1 MIKRAARIHKTWT
14 VLASLSA
21 LGILAVPA
29 GADLAIAPSSTTAGK
44 LTTLQVQ
51 VNITPNSAGVFVP
64 ASGVTVTIPK
74 GMVLNTAALPASCLP
89 DMLLNSGPS
98 GCKAVGVLDSSG
110 VFSATI
116 GTGENAE
123 DASETVTTQAFVTS
137 KTKSSV
143 QLGFL
148 VHGQSPMAIEEV
160 VTGTLTNGQLALRGL
175 PDVSNLGLDLE
186 TAPYSLTF
194 NVGAIKTL
202 KVKAN
207 KNTRKVVT
215 SLITAP
221 KCPARRTLSW
231 SATATYKDGTTS
243 SATAQ
248 TTCR

>member
-1 MIKRAARIHKTWT
+1 MIKRAASIHKTWT
-14 VLASLSA
+14 ALASLVA
-21 LGILAVPA
+21 FGIMAVPA
-29 GADLAIAPSSTTAGK
+29 GADLAIAPSSTTAVK

-51 VNITPNSAGVFVP
+51 VNITPNAAGVFVP

-74 GMVLNTAALPASCLP
+74 GMVLNTAALPAICP
-89 DMLLNSGPS
+89 QTMLLNSGPS
-98 GCKAVGVLDSSG
+98 GCKPVGVLDSSG

-123 DASETVTTQAFVTS
+123 DASEPVTTQAFVTS

-143 QLGFL
+143 QLGFF
-148 VHGQSPMAIEEV
+148 VHGQGLTTIEGV
-160 VTGTLTNGQLALRGL
+160 VTGTLTNGQLALSGL
-175 PDVSNLGLDLE
+175 PDISTPGFALE

-194 NVGAIKTL
+194 NVGATKTL
-202 KVKAN
+202 KVRVKR
-207 KNTRKVVT
+207 KTKKVVT

-221 KCPARRTLSW
+221 KCPARKTLSW

-243 SATAQ
+243 GATAQ